1 MKKLLVT
8 TILLTTLLLAK
19 TVTINKGT
27 AYEATLM
34 VKNRV
39 LYLNHN
45 GKREKLFKGWE
56 GTEDEPSFDV
66 EFQID
71 DINFDG
77 IDDIAIREMT
87 GASGVNL
94 YYKFFLAKNGNYEE
108 SNLSLSNYELYPTYN
123 TILSEYKDGPRH
135 FTDLYSVNNEHKI
148 EHFVNY
154 ENYRGDDLCFVKE
167 LNIDTPKEPEEN
179 ALLSCRSLLEEHEA
193 VKLFAK
199 VIKKKALL
207 YNKSISEKS
216 NGMYVIKGDIVELID
231 GEAESNK
238 VLVQFR
244 GKRVITKY
252 INVKDLEVVPRKY
265 YENRHTIAFY
275 DSNKWT
281 KEKATDIL
289 TLQKIGLKKYHFIL
303 STIGK
308 NAHMCDMEGTLDDK
322 GKYLLYKKNACE
334 LKLHKTKRGIQTE
347 DKNMKCKEF
356 ACGMHAFVGGLNF
369 EEIKR

>member
-39 LYLNHN
+39 LYMKHN
-45 GKREKLFKGWE
+45 GKREKLFEGWE

-71 DINFDG
+71 DINFDS

-87 GASGVNL
+87 AESGVNL
-94 YYKFFLAKNGNYEE
+94 YYKFFLAKNGSYEE

-135 FTDLYSVNNEHKI
+135 FTDLYSVNSELKI
-148 EHFVNY
+148 KRFVNY
-154 ENYRGDDLCFVKE
+154 ENYREDDLCFVKE

-216 NGMYVIKGDIVELID
+216 NGMYVIKGDMVELID
-231 GEAESNK
+231 GEAESDK
-238 VLVQFR
+238 VLVRFR

-252 INVKDLEVVPRKY
+252 INIKDLEVVPRRH
-265 YENRHTIAFY
+265 YE
-275 DSNKWT
+275 
-281 KEKATDIL
+281 
-289 TLQKIGLKKYHFIL
+289 
-303 STIGK
+303 
-308 NAHMCDMEGTLDDK
+308 
-322 GKYLLYKKNACE
+322 
-334 LKLHKTKRGIQTE
+334 KR
-347 DKNMKCKEF
+347 D
-356 ACGMHAFVGGLNF
+356 
-369 EEIKR
+369 